1 MMLSTPGLIGA
12 AIGLLL
18 ALAAYVVVMP
28 QFKRTQA
35 SDGTPINIEAIR
47 MILLA
52 DFVVLA
58 VVGYF
63 IGQLLFD

>member
-1 MMLSTPGLIGA
+1 MTLSTPGLIGA

-18 ALAAYVVVMP
+18 ALAAYLVVMP
-28 QFKRTQA
+28 QFKRTKA
-35 SDGTPINIEAIR
+35 SDGTAINIEAIR

-63 IGQLLFD
+63 IGQLLFN

>member
-1 MMLSTPGLIGA
+1 MTLLTPGLIGA

-28 QFKRTQA
+28 QFKRTKA
-35 SDGTPINIEAIR
+35 SDGTAINIEAIR

-63 IGQLLFD
+63 IGQLLFN